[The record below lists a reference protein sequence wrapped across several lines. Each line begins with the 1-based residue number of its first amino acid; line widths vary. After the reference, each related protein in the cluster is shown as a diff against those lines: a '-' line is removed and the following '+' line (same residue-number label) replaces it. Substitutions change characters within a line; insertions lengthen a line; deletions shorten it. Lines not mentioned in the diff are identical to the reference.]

1 MTISRSYL
9 GSIEVM
15 GVEVFQIVGFGLIAT
30 ILVVILRSVRSD
42 FAIYI
47 SILAGVIIFSMII
60 QHLSYIID
68 TIRDLSRRANLE
80 ITYFS
85 TILKIIGTAYIVE
98 FGAQLSRDAG
108 ENSIAMKIEL
118 AGKIIIMTLAI
129 PILLSLMDLIVKI
142 MP

>member
-1 MTISRSYL
+1 MEI
-9 GSIEVM
+9 
-15 GVEVFQIVGFGLIAT
+15 FQIVGIGIIAT
-30 ILVVILRSVRSD
+30 ILVVILKGIRSD
-42 FAIYI
+42 FAIYV
-47 SILAGVIIFSMII
+47 SIVAGVVIFSMVIKD
-60 QHLSYIID
+60 LSYIIS
-68 TIRDLSRRANLE
+68 TIRDLSRRADLE

-85 TILKIIGTAYIVE
+85 TILKIIGTAYVVE
-98 FGAQLSRDAG
+98 FGSQISRDAG

>member
-1 MTISRSYL
+1 MEI
-9 GSIEVM
+9 
-15 GVEVFQIVGFGLIAT
+15 FQIIGIGIIAT
-30 ILVVILRSVRSD
+30 ILIVILKSVRSD
-42 FAIYI
+42 FAIYV
-47 SILAGVIIFSMII
+47 SIVTGIIIFSMVIH
-60 QHLSYIID
+60 HLSYVID

-98 FGAQLSRDAG
+98 FGSQISRDAG
-108 ENSIAMKIEL
+108 QNSIAMKIEL

-129 PILLSLMDLIVKI
+129 PILMSLMDLIIKI

>member
-1 MTISRSYL
+1 
-9 GSIEVM
+9 
-15 GVEVFQIVGFGLIAT
+15 VEVFQIVGFGLIAT

>member
-1 MTISRSYL
+1 MEI
-9 GSIEVM
+9 
-15 GVEVFQIVGFGLIAT
+15 FQIVGIGIVAT
-30 ILVVILRSVRSD
+30 ILVAILKGIRSD

-47 SILAGVIIFSMII
+47 SIVAGVIIFSMVI
-60 QHLSYIID
+60 QHISYIID
-68 TIRDLSRRANLE
+68 TIRDLSRKANLE

-85 TILKIIGTAYIVE
+85 TILKIIGTAYVVE
-98 FGAQLSRDAG
+98 FGSQISRDAG

-129 PILLSLMDLIVKI
+129 PILLSLMDLIIKI